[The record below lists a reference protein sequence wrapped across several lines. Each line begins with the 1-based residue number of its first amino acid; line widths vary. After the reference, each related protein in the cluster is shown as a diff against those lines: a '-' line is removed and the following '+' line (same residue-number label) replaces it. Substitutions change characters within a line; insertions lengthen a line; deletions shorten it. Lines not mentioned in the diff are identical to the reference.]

1 MGDEPTHQKHG
12 GLMPCPDYS
21 ECPIVR
27 PVQEGPETAVDGDGE
42 EVAIPEHALM

>member
-1 MGDEPTHQKHG
+1 
-12 GLMPCPDYS
+12 MPCPDYS